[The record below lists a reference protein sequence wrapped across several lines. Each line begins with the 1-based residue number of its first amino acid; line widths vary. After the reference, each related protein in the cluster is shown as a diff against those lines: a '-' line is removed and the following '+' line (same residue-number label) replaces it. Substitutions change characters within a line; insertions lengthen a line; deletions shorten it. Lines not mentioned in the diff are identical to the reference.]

1 VDRESEQAGLG
12 AGRLDEPRVIGL
24 FEDPRLRA
32 LVRKLISGSQFA
44 TVGALGLIV
53 NQVALWLLFDVLQ
66 SHHLLLSATI
76 ATQISTTFN
85 FVGTE
90 SWVFGSRRAGGAT
103 GVIKRFVVYDAVN
116 SSALLVRLPVLQVL
130 TAGLH
135 WNYLV
140 ANLLTLVAFT
150 VLRFL
155 IADLLIWSRPTPG
168 RAS

>member
-1 VDRESEQAGLG
+1 MS
-12 AGRLDEPRVIGL
+12 GL

-32 LVRKLISGSQFA
+32 LVRKLVSGSQFA
-44 TVGALGLIV
+44 TVGALGLVV
-53 NQVALWLLFDVLQ
+53 NQVSLWFLVDVLH
-66 SHHLLLSATI
+66 SSHLLLSATI
-76 ATQISTTFN
+76 ATQASTTFN

-90 SWVFGSRRAGGAT
+90 SWVFGSRRAGGPI

-116 SSALLVRLPVLQVL
+116 SSALLVRLPLLQVL
-130 TAGLH
+130 TAGWH
-135 WNYLV
+135 MNYLI

-155 IADLLIWSRPTPG
+155 IADLFIWSRPTPG